1 MRFFLILLVFFASL
15 SASPFG
21 GAPRIVLS
29 RAPLPVPSSPSDST
43 PAFAEKITI
52 PGIRDAA
59 KVNDFLF
66 RGSQPEQK
74 GLEELKKLG
83 ITTIVDLRG
92 ELRGRAD
99 AEKEQAEALG
109 MRVVV
114 ISASGWAPPSDDEV
128 IQFFQLLQK
137 EPREKLYV
145 HCWLGDDR
153 TGVFIATYRI
163 AFQHWN
169 PDDAIREMDH
179 FHFKGFWHPSMKT
192 YIRDF
197 PAHFASSPAFAP
209 FRSRS
214 VAASH

>member
-1 MRFFLILLVFFASL
+1 MPFFLVLLLFFALL
-15 SASPFG
+15 SVSPLG
-21 GAPRIVLS
+21 RAPRIVLS
-29 RAPLPVPSSPSDST
+29 RASLSVSSLPSDST

-59 KVNDFLF
+59 RVNDFLF
-66 RGSQPEQK
+66 RGSQPDQL

-114 ISASGWAPPSDDEV
+114 ISASGWSPPSDEQV

-197 PAHFASSPAFAP
+197 PAHFAASPAFAP
-209 FRSRS
+209 FRERS
-214 VAASH
+214 VAPSR

>member
-1 MRFFLILLVFFASL
+1 MSFFLMLLFFFAWL

-21 GAPRIVLS
+21 RAQRIVLP
-29 RAPLPVPSSPSDST
+29 RASFSVLSLPSDSS

-66 RGSQPEQK
+66 RGSQPGEQ

-114 ISASGWAPPSDDEV
+114 IPASGWSPPSDDQV
-128 IQFFQLLQK
+128 IQFFQLLQE

-169 PDDAIREMDH
+169 PADAIREMDH

-192 YIRDF
+192 YIRNF
-197 PAHFASSPAFAP
+197 PAHLAASPVFAP

-214 VAASH
+214 VATSR